1 MNINQCFI
9 SENEK
14 FGHCLYQTIHFR
26 YEQNQLAKRHLVKVP
41 MTRNFD
47 QHFLDYITNGMVTST
62 FRSHFPKLS
71 AANHSGSKTIY
82 IRMIV

>member
-47 QHFLDYITNGMVTST
+47 QHFLDCIANGMVHLRLDRISPNSV
-62 FRSHFPKLS
+62 RQIIQVVK
-71 AANHSGSKTIY
+71 
-82 IRMIV
+82 